1 MYYSATY
8 RLEKSMRFLQSYKRP
23 LEPLAVTSLLKI
35 SQTFLTA
42 TMPRSILFVF
52 LLVGTA
58 CAMHLEYLK
67 VDESEEKHLNGILAV
82 AQAIVQAVAQ
92 ADDQADIQAEEQ
104 QISGGKIPGV
114 CWACKWA
121 MGKLKKHLGTKEN
134 ADAIKAKLL
143 KVCSGIGLLKK
154 RCENFI
160 NKNIDVLTEELST
173 SDDPKTICTNIGVC
187 KEKPPPQLLQAFP
200 EVQQML

>member
-1 MYYSATY
+1 CVFKKVY
-8 RLEKSMRFLQSYKRP
+8 
-23 LEPLAVTSLLKI
+23 AVLLC
-35 SQTFLTA
+35 F
-42 TMPRSILFVF
+42 
-52 LLVGTA
+52 TA

-67 VDESEEKHLNGILAV
+67 VDESEEKHLNGILADD
-82 AQAIVQAVAQ
+82 Q
-92 ADDQADIQAEEQ
+92 ADIQADIQAEEQ

-121 MGKLKKHLGTKEN
+121 MKKLKKHLGTKEN

-173 SDDPKTICTNIGVC
+173 SDDPKTICTNIG
-187 KEKPPPQLLQAFP
+187 KPPPQLLQAFP

>member
-1 MYYSATY
+1 QTH
-8 RLEKSMRFLQSYKRP
+8 EFLIACG
-23 LEPLAVTSLLKI
+23 LWLK
-35 SQTFLTA
+35 
-42 TMPRSILFVF
+42 
-52 LLVGTA
+52 
-58 CAMHLEYLK
+58 
-67 VDESEEKHLNGILAV
+67 
-82 AQAIVQAVAQ
+82 AIVQAVAQ

-134 ADAIKAKLL
+134 DAIKAKLL

-173 SDDPKTICTNIGVC
+173 SDDPKTICTNIGGETPTTASPSFSRSPTDALNC
-187 KEKPPPQLLQAFP
+187 MNDDNIIILTYMAFK
-200 EVQQML
+200 